1 MKKDNREKMLEEL
14 FGRRTT
20 LDINDTKDV
29 LRESTDELTRI
40 INQNA
45 KALEDLS
52 FDMNN
57 ATLKN
62 IIEEVKRDF
71 NLSDEIDL
79 VKLKSELETDYSTKI
94 EVPENVVVGKASREV
109 FETINGELN
118 QMVLGQIEASKEM
131 TIAFRR
137 PYVTGSDPNKIRNS
151 ILLTGSNG
159 SGRHLL
165 VNSMAQLLKKHGLI
179 VTSEIIT
186 LDMSRYQSPAQ
197 ETLFLQDLYVALN
210 QKNAIIIIENMEE
223 GHPVFNRMLSELV
236 VEGTLTLNKRYVFKQ
251 NQMQLASD
259 GLTSEVI
266 DSLNGNNKVL
276 VFISENSPKKM
287 LDIFGKSFIDKVT
300 DKIKTVYLDENSLAK
315 IIDKILEDF
324 KLKCHTQ
331 LEIEIKIDETVK
343 DYLLSIYSPNDGV
356 DSITPAVN
364 KIYDELVDLSLKK
377 DDFSALLLKYDESAK
392 AIINDEIIELDLSDD
407 SKAERDAIQKELDAI
422 VGLDSVKQ
430 YLISLEDHI
439 KVSRIRKLKG
449 LKTSEVSK
457 HMIFTGN
464 PGTGKTTIARLVS
477 RMMKACGILKQGHLV
492 EVTRAD
498 LVAKYVGQTAPQTM
512 DVIKSAI
519 GGVLF
524 IDEAYALYRG
534 KDDSFG
540 LEAIDTLVKAMEDHR
555 DDLIVILAGY
565 SKEME
570 TFLNANS
577 GLKSRFANI
586 INFEDYTGH
595 ELVLIAKS
603 IAASKDYRID
613 EEALKPLED
622 YFSKV
627 QSRKDMTS
635 GNGRLARNIVEE
647 AILNQSKRV
656 LEDDAEI
663 DLLQLVDFDLKEG
676 L

>member
-62 IIEEVKRDF
+62 INEEVKRDF

-439 KVSRIRKLKG
+439 KGSRIRKLKG
-449 LKTSEVSK
+449 LKTSEVS
-457 HMIFTGN
+457 
-464 PGTGKTTIARLVS
+464 
-477 RMMKACGILKQGHLV
+477 
-492 EVTRAD
+492 
-498 LVAKYVGQTAPQTM
+498 TAT
-512 DVIKSAI
+512 AT
-519 GGVLF
+519 
-524 IDEAYALYRG
+524 E
-534 KDDSFG
+534 
-540 LEAIDTLVKAMEDHR
+540 
-555 DDLIVILAGY
+555 
-565 SKEME
+565 
-570 TFLNANS
+570 
-577 GLKSRFANI
+577 
-586 INFEDYTGH
+586 
-595 ELVLIAKS
+595 
-603 IAASKDYRID
+603 
-613 EEALKPLED
+613 
-622 YFSKV
+622 
-627 QSRKDMTS
+627 
-635 GNGRLARNIVEE
+635 
-647 AILNQSKRV
+647 
-656 LEDDAEI
+656 
-663 DLLQLVDFDLKEG
+663 
-676 L
+676 